1 MTWMLRRLGSDE
13 AEWMRRIAA
22 GWYTAAAVLLGLLA
36 STVAS
41 AEFVDWEVDESLS
54 QITLA
59 VPNQDVDFD
68 GLVVNIRMRNQVGG
82 DAGPWNVGNTAFL
95 DGLIAT
101 DYVDGGSIEFL
112 LGQHLLFAL
121 PSGSYRPNP
130 AAFDPLMSNVENPF
144 GTFTNTSTAPGAYGG
159 RVRASILIVEPNA
172 AFVNFTD
179 VFFDLA
185 SGALPITSGSFA
197 SEAVDLG
204 IGSATVAFDGL
215 DVGFGFGQPIPD
227 APDYVIL
234 DAVGANLAA
243 GATVTAP
250 DPLQPDLRMLTIPVD
265 VDLEID
271 LGLPLAATATGTL
284 VAFAVLPEPGATWM
298 LASGGLLLAFLGRW
312 RLRA

>member
-1 MTWMLRRLGSDE
+1 MTSVLWT
-13 AEWMRRIAA
+13 MRRVGVGVAVGIA
-22 GWYTAAAVLLGLLA
+22 LLA
-36 STVAS
+36 GAGAR

-54 QITLA
+54 QIALA
-59 VPNQDVDFD
+59 VPNQDVDLD

-82 DAGPWNVGNTAFL
+82 DAGPWSVGNTASL
-95 DGLIAT
+95 DGVIAT

-130 AAFDPLMSNVENPF
+130 AAFDPLLVDPDNPF

-159 RVRASILIVEPNA
+159 RVRANILIVEPDA

-185 SGALPITSGSFA
+185 SGVLPITAGSFA
-197 SEAVDLG
+197 SEALDLG
-204 IGSATVAFDGL
+204 IESATVAFDGL

-234 DAVGANLAA
+234 DAVNANLAA

-265 VDLEID
+265 VDLVID
-271 LGLPLAATATGTL
+271 LGVPLDATATGTL
-284 VAFAVLPEPGATWM
+284 VAFAVLPEPGAASM
-298 LASGGLLLAFLGRW
+298 LGFGGLLLACLERRRRG
-312 RLRA
+312 A